1 MQFGKTKIILL
12 AGLVAVSMATVPVN
26 AKKNIFK
33 RSGNAIKEFFNG
45 DKKSDEEKEA
55 EVETKAEETTSE
67 QPVKEKTSQK
77 KDDPKTL
84 EEIYDSPLDDNIR
97 TPKLGGQKETVR
109 RYQQKIAKQLKAS
122 GKNVETT
129 RNGEVV
135 IVTVP
140 ANDLF
145 MPNETQLKATAA
157 KYLQPFV
164 GYLDELDF
172 YRMLLVMH
180 SDNTG
185 SEQYTDN
192 LTSQRVLAVLKWMKG
207 KVKNDDYI
215 IPYAMGAS
223 DPLPDTP
230 NNSVE
235 NREKNRRL
243 EIYLVPGKAMIKKAS
258 RGEL

>member
-1 MQFGKTKIILL
+1 
-12 AGLVAVSMATVPVN
+12 MAAMPLS

-33 RSGNAIKEFFNG
+33 RSGSAIKEFFSG
-45 DKKSDEEKEA
+45 DKKSDEQ
-55 EVETKAEETTSE
+55 VETDNETKEKETTSE
-67 QPVKEKTSQK
+67 QPKEKTSQK

-97 TPKLGGQKETVR
+97 TPKLGGQKENIR
-109 RYQQKIAKQLKAS
+109 KYQQKIAKQLKAS

-135 IVTVP
+135 IVTIPV
-140 ANDLF
+140 NDLF

-172 YRMLLVMH
+172 YRVLLVMH

-223 DPLPDTP
+223 DPLPNTP

-243 EIYLVPGKAMIKKAS
+243 EIYLVPGKAMVKKSS

>member
-1 MQFGKTKIILL
+1 MQFGKTKILLL
-12 AGLVAVSMATVPVN
+12 AGLVAVSMVAMPVS

-33 RSGNAIKEFFNG
+33 RSGSAIKEFFNG
-45 DKKSDEEKEA
+45 DKKTDEESDTETQEKE
-55 EVETKAEETTSE
+55 TAEE
-67 QPVKEKTSQK
+67 QPAKEKTSQK
-77 KDDPKTL
+77 RESDKTL

-97 TPKLGGQKETVR
+97 TPKLGGQKENIR
-109 RYQQKIAKQLKAS
+109 KYQQKIAKQLKAS

-135 IVTVP
+135 IVTISV
-140 ANDLF
+140 NDLF

-157 KYLQPFV
+157 KCLQPFV

-172 YRMLLVMH
+172 YRVLLVMH

-243 EIYLVPGKAMIKKAS
+243 EIYLVPGKAMIKKSS

>member
-1 MQFGKTKIILL
+1 MQFGKAKIILL
-12 AGLVAVSMATVPVN
+12 AGLVAVSMAAMPLS

-33 RSGNAIKEFFNG
+33 RSGSAIKEFFSG
-45 DKKSDEEKEA
+45 DKKSDEQ
-55 EVETKAEETTSE
+55 VETDNETKEKETTSE
-67 QPVKEKTSQK
+67 QPKEKTSQK

-97 TPKLGGQKETVR
+97 TPKLGGQKENIR
-109 RYQQKIAKQLKAS
+109 KYQQKIAKQLKAS

-135 IVTVP
+135 IVTIPV
-140 ANDLF
+140 NDLF

-172 YRMLLVMH
+172 YRVLLVMH

-223 DPLPDTP
+223 DPLPNTP

-243 EIYLVPGKAMIKKAS
+243 EIYLVPGKAMVKKSS

>member
-1 MQFGKTKIILL
+1 MQFSRTKTILL
-12 AGLVAVSMATVPVN
+12 AGLLAVSMATAPMS

-33 RSGNAIKEFFNG
+33 RSGGAIKEFFSG
-45 DKKSDEEKEA
+45 DKKSETETETEE
-55 EVETKAEETTSE
+55 VTET
-67 QPVKEKTSQK
+67 QPAKEKTSQT
-77 KDDPKTL
+77 KDTDKSL
-84 EEIYDSPLDDNIR
+84 EEIYDSPLEDNLR
-97 TPKLGGQKETVR
+97 TPKLGGQKAKVR
-109 RYQQKIAKQLKAS
+109 EYQQRVAKQLKAA
-122 GKNVETT
+122 KWNVETT

-135 IVTVP
+135 IVTIPV
-140 ANDLF
+140 NDLF
-145 MPNETQLKATAA
+145 MPNETQLKSTAG

-192 LTSQRVLAVLKWMKG
+192 LTSQRVVSVLKWLKG

-258 RGEL
+258 RGDL